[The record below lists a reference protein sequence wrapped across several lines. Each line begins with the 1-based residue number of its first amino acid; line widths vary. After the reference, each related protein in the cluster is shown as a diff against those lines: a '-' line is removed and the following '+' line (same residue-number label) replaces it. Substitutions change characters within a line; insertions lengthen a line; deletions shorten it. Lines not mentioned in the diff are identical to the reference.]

1 MSSNISDTTSL
12 ENEYKR
18 VVEMDDPES
27 LVQIAMVIVGI
38 LSVSGTVGN
47 ALVLY
52 VFSRQKQKPSST
64 IFILTL
70 ACTDFT
76 TSLVTMPYTIAVE
89 LLKYKV
95 EYDAVCKI
103 YFFLV
108 TTTIPF
114 SAFVM
119 VAIAVDRYLCIVH
132 PFKHTMTINRSK
144 IIVALLAGLATTLG
158 LICSLM
164 YGVRV
169 KEISCI
175 AKMNSTESSRT
186 WYNNTSSTRTVEY
199 SNQCNMTEDI
209 SITIKDEG
217 YCHKDNIIFDASFFN
232 VYQKIYSA
240 FFAICAVIV
249 IVLYAIIYRSV
260 LTRRRKRL
268 HLTKTCCG
276 FWAETTAVET
286 ETEQTE
292 FTTLNNGSKERD
304 LTCDSPQI
312 KIGPL
317 QPEINSTE
325 CKTPT
330 CFKNKTDSDA
340 LVRPSGVSRA
350 KLEKL
355 RMANIKTALML
366 SIVALIYI
374 VAFMPA
380 WLMAHQVLGMNV
392 VIFYLY
398 FTYNVANPIIYAF
411 LNQSFRNHLHT
422 LVKCK
427 N

>member
-1 MSSNISDTTSL
+1 MENTTISTD
-12 ENEYKR
+12 NEYNSAI
-18 VVEMDDPES
+18 EMDDPDG
-27 LVQIAMVIVGI
+27 LIQVAMVIIGV
-38 LSVSGTVGN
+38 LSVSGTIGN

-52 VFSRQKQKPSST
+52 VFARQKQKLSST

-70 ACTDFT
+70 ACTDFA
-76 TSLVTMPYTIAVE
+76 TSLVTMPYTIAIE

-103 YFFLV
+103 YQFLV

-132 PFKHTMTINRSK
+132 PFKHTMTLKRAK
-144 IIVALLAGLATTLG
+144 VIVALLVLLAITLG
-158 LICSLM
+158 LLCCLM
-164 YGVRV
+164 YGTNVKEFTCVKTNYTVDETDVNVTSRYRKVADPHECNSTLEEVRV
-169 KEISCI
+169 AIVNKG
-175 AKMNSTESSRT
+175 N
-186 WYNNTSSTRTVEY
+186 
-199 SNQCNMTEDI
+199 
-209 SITIKDEG
+209 
-217 YCHKDNIIFDASFFN
+217 CHKDKIIFDESFFV

-240 FFAICAVIV
+240 FFAVCAVIV

-276 FWAETTAVET
+276 FWADTSAADCND
-286 ETEQTE
+286 TEQTE
-292 FTTLNNGSKERD
+292 FTTLNNGSKD
-304 LTCDSPQI
+304 KVVLSGDSP
-312 KIGPL
+312 KIG
-317 QPEINSTE
+317 
-325 CKTPT
+325 
-330 CFKNKTDSDA
+330 NKAPQLNNKLDVNKVTVSSIKGKSDTDA

-380 WLMAHQVLGMNV
+380 WLMAHQVLPMNV
-392 VIFYLY
+392 IIFYLY

-411 LNQSFRNHLHT
+411 LNQSFRNHLQA
-422 LVKCK
+422 LIKCK
-427 N
+427 S